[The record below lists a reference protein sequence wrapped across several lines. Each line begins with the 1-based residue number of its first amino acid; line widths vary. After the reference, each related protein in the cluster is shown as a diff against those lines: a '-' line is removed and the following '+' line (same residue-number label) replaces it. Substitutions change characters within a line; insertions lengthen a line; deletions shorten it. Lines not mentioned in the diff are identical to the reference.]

1 MSLCILLPNP
11 SLNSKGLHKWRASLP
26 TLYPDSIYAFRFSL
40 VESIPAGPTH
50 LECPLLFPSRSY
62 QAHLHSCVCASAK
75 DFLSACSVQLP
86 GRQPGPGDKIGTVS
100 APKELQEETH
110 QQDLWPE
117 LVQAKMAVSA
127 KTGNSL

>member
-1 MSLCILLPNP
+1 MSLCILLPKP

-26 TLYPDSIYAFRFSL
+26 TLYPDSIHAFRFSL

-86 GRQPGPGDKIGTVS
+86 GRQPGPGLLTKGSVDK
-100 APKELQEETH
+100 
-110 QQDLWPE
+110 
-117 LVQAKMAVSA
+117 
-127 KTGNSL
+127 